1 MKFSFGVKRLA
12 MTSGVLV
19 CAMGTGYLMQ
29 NVLVGGKGQSKSG
42 IAVATVTSSAYPV
55 VAATKRDI
63 GEPTEFLPQ
72 STEPVL
78 ERANQVSDGGSSA
91 TKDMHV
97 EDVILTSALPSAPV
111 AASETITLPSGPVK
125 GIASTDVPLFD
136 LPAEEKAP
144 TFACEIELNAEPGGA
159 AMAVL
164 ALEAGCMTNERFTL
178 HHSGMMI
185 SGVTDK
191 NGLWQASVPALA
203 ENALFIAAFSNGEGA
218 VANTT
223 ISDLNGYDRY
233 VVQWKGETDI
243 QIHAFENGASY
254 ADAGHVWRGS
264 GDDAVSTQIGFLTR
278 FDDKDLAE
286 GLRAEI
292 YTFPSGQIGKVEIN
306 IELQVGDA
314 TCNEDVEAQA
324 FIMSGA
330 EHLEARDL
338 MIAMPDCGAVGEFL
352 VLKNPYEDLTIA
364 RN

>member
-1 MKFSFGVKRLA
+1 MKFPFGLKRLA
-12 MTSGVLV
+12 TTCGVLV
-19 CAMGTGYLMQ
+19 CAMGTGHLMQ
-29 NVLVGGKGQSKSG
+29 NVLVGGEGQSNSG

-63 GEPTEFLPQ
+63 GAPTEFLPESTLPISGLASQ
-72 STEPVL
+72 VSSGGSTE
-78 ERANQVSDGGSSA
+78 

-125 GIASTDVPLFD
+125 GVASTDVPLSD
-136 LPAEEKAP
+136 LPVEEKAP
-144 TFACEIELNAEPGGA
+144 TFACEIELKAEPGDA
-159 AMAVL
+159 AMASL
-164 ALEAGCMTNERFTL
+164 ALEASCMTNERFTL

-185 SGVTDK
+185 SGVTDE
-191 NGLWQASVPALA
+191 NGRWQASVPALA
-203 ENALFIAAFSNGEGA
+203 ENAFFIAAFSNGEGA

-223 ISDLNGYDRY
+223 IADLSGYDRY
-233 VVQWKGETDI
+233 VVQWKGDTDI

-264 GDDAVSTQIGFLTR
+264 GDDAASMQIGILTR

-286 GLRAEI
+286 GLKAEI
-292 YTFPSGQIGKVEIN
+292 YTFPSRQLGEVEIN
-306 IELQVGDA
+306 VELQVGDA

-330 EHLEARDL
+330 EQLEARDL

-352 VLKNPYEDLTIA
+352 VLKNLYEDLTIA